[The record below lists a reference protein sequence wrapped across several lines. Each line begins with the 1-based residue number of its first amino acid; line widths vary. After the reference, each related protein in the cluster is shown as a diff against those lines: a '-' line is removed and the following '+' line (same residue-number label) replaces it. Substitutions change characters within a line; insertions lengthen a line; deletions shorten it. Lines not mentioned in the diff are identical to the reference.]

1 MDALV
6 FEHLRKQAIRTFRVV
21 LQVGRVEE
29 VQAHYWENVNAGGHA
44 NFFTIEPSG
53 RHTIHDS
60 FNALEW
66 ARVHEQV
73 DDAADQAM
81 QQLAAHAQAGERVTT
96 PRTERAQHAA
106 IRPQIRKRG
115 SFVH

>member
-6 FEHLRKQAIRTFRVV
+6 FEHLRQQAIRTFRVV

-29 VQAHYWENVNAGGHA
+29 VQAHYWENVNPAGHA

-60 FNALEW
+60 FNAFEW
-66 ARVHEQV
+66 ARVHEEV
-73 DDAADQAM
+73 SAAADQAM
-81 QQLAAHAQAGERVTT
+81 QQLNAHAQTGERITT
-96 PRTERAQHAA
+96 PVSERAQHAP
-106 IRPQIRKRG
+106 IRPAVRKRG